1 MKKNMICLMLMR
13 ILKKAINIFTDSFFV
28 LYFMQLTNNNI
39 LPLGIYYLFLYSALI
54 VSVLIV
60 KNFLKSKKRIWLL
73 RTGVVLN
80 FIYFLIILLLRENI
94 IKFAWLLG
102 ILYGI
107 EEGLYYSVFNVYESE
122 IKKDKIKE
130 YIGNYNAICS
140 VISVII
146 PLVFGSIMSY
156 SGFGKCTF
164 IVLLL
169 VIIKIIITI
178 IYNETS
184 IPKQRIVNLKKYFNK
199 IKKNKLVLRAHF
211 VSIGNGLTYSGAFN
225 ILITIYIIRIFKN
238 SFSLGILTSIFSI
251 VTAFAS
257 FLFAKYVK
265 RYKYKKIIIF
275 SNLLVIIFLLIMMIK
290 CNSITIV
297 LFNFIQSFAKTYA
310 SLINENNLIVAANS
324 KDIKNVFKEEYYVT
338 HEIFIYIGRVISY
351 FAFCLLALSNNVIF
365 TNIVMM
371 SFVIFLI
378 IRMIISLNLQKSIDI
393 YENNN
398 NT

>member
-178 IYNETS
+178 IVY
-184 IPKQRIVNLKKYFNK
+184 
-199 IKKNKLVLRAHF
+199 
-211 VSIGNGLTYSGAFN
+211 
-225 ILITIYIIRIFKN
+225 
-238 SFSLGILTSIFSI
+238 
-251 VTAFAS
+251 
-257 FLFAKYVK
+257 
-265 RYKYKKIIIF
+265 
-275 SNLLVIIFLLIMMIK
+275 
-290 CNSITIV
+290 
-297 LFNFIQSFAKTYA
+297 QS
-310 SLINENNLIVAANS
+310 
-324 KDIKNVFKEEYYVT
+324 KE
-338 HEIFIYIGRVISY
+338 
-351 FAFCLLALSNNVIF
+351 
-365 TNIVMM
+365 
-371 SFVIFLI
+371 
-378 IRMIISLNLQKSIDI
+378 
-393 YENNN
+393 
-398 NT
+398 